1 MRIPRDMWSA
11 PYFTNTSPGINNIEQ
26 YPIWAKKSVGRIFQK
41 VQFSFKKSE
50 TNVILKVSA
59 GDRDSFA
66 ASPPFPHLHPVLWL
80 RCPCA
85 VPQLPP
91 APQPAAAHSAS
102 ACFTLGS
109 AGWRSKEQ
117 NVGLIRI
124 FRDSVC
130 TPGNYRNTHSSD
142 KVTLPD
148 RECLQPHLDKVL
160 RLRDFTYTSGVTQY
174 KEHNMQQL
182 FAHSCTSH

>member
-41 VQFSFKKSE
+41 VQFSFKKSK

-80 RCPCA
+80 RCPWA
-85 VPQLPP
+85 TPQLPP

-109 AGWRSKEQ
+109 AGCCSEEQ
-117 NVGLIRI
+117 NTGLIHI
-124 FRDSVC
+124 FRDSIC
-130 TPGNYRNTHSSD
+130 TPGNYRNTHSSEE
-142 KVTLPD
+142 VTLPA
-148 RECLQPHLDKVL
+148 RECLQSHFDKVL
-160 RLRDFTYTSGVTQY
+160 QLGGFVYMSGVTQN
-174 KEHNMQQL
+174 KERNMQ
-182 FAHSCTSH
+182 